1 MGTEAGGRTDDG
13 PAGEPIDRPTVPWGR
28 PHTRALPK
36 VVEIEVAA
44 VEEDGEGR
52 KRRKKRIA
60 PRVPERHHAEKG
72 SS

>member
-36 VVEIEVAA
+36 VLEIEDA
-44 VEEDGEGR
+44 VVEGDDEGR
-52 KRRKKRIA
+52 KRRKKRSA
-60 PRVPERHHAEKG
+60 RRVPERHHAERE